1 MTNFEP
7 RVQSCQPL
15 VTRPVI
21 GIEAFKPPPM
31 QFSMVQMAMR
41 PPNVLGIIG
50 LPPLPSMAHM
60 PMFQLSAGYM
70 GKGQAW
76 GNLSHQFIGHHQSMN
91 VGQITQMSLYMHPQN
106 VIVP

>member
-1 MTNFEP
+1 MTNFVP

-60 PMFQLSAGYM
+60 PMFQLSARYM

-76 GNLSHQFIGHHQSMN
+76 GNTKLDFASFLGKDEKSTIEYVSCLMN
-91 VGQITQMSLYMHPQN
+91 QYREAS
-106 VIVP
+106 